1 MINEKKFIYLILSFA
16 IFLHFVAINFYPI
29 NFEFIFFEASNFIK
43 EGFKKEIAE
52 QFFKGQANTFFF
64 SFVISFFS
72 LIFPFFEPIHIGKII
87 SH

>member
-1 MINEKKFIYLILSFA
+1 MMTEKNFIYVILSFA
-16 IFLHFVAINFYPI
+16 IFFHLIAINFYSI

-72 LIFPFFEPIHIGKII
+72 LIFPFF
-87 SH
+87 

>member
-1 MINEKKFIYLILSFA
+1 MISENKLIYGILSFA
-16 IFLHFVAINFYPI
+16 IFFHFIAINFYPV

-64 SFVISFFS
+64 SFVIFCS
-72 LIFPFFEPIHIGKII
+72 LGWCALFDLLCYHV
-87 SH
+87 